1 MGAAMTKINDLTG
14 REQAF
19 SAAAR
24 RFPQAEFTIRRLMTM
39 SEDFYDLCGELAEAE
54 DALARVPQSARQ
66 PEERQR
72 EWQELID
79 CLANEIGQALAEHGG
94 WKPGPVSPG

>member
-1 MGAAMTKINDLTG
+1 M
-14 REQAF
+14 R
-19 SAAAR
+19 
-24 RFPQAEFTIRRLMTM
+24 M

-79 CLANEIGQALAEHGG
+79 CLANEIGQACRARSVEAGSG
-94 WKPGPVSPG
+94 EPREATAR